1 MTRMLLGVCLAA
13 WGVVGAALPPVLAQ
27 EGEPTRSVGVTVSPR
42 LKFDDDASTPCCSG
56 IGGWLQIGRF
66 QIDHEIGIRTWI
78 SGRHRDVPEAPT
90 RRLGGHAT
98 AVMFDAMT
106 WTRRRYIARFR
117 IGAAYRAELDPFPS
131 LRVREA
137 ELRGSGIRRPHLVTL
152 RLFHVGLTFD
162 FGVGRRGIA
171 RSGLLFTGISFEPR
185 LGAGW
190 KF

>member
-1 MTRMLLGVCLAA
+1 MTRMLLGVCAAA

-27 EGEPTRSVGVTVSPR
+27 EGEPTRSVGVTVSPW
-42 LKFDDDASTPCCSG
+42 LKFDDDGSTCCSG

-66 QIDHEIGIRTWI
+66 QIDHEIGISTWI
-78 SGRHRDVPEAPT
+78 SGRHPDFPEAPT

-106 WTRRRYIARFR
+106 WTRRRYVARFR

-131 LRVREA
+131 IRVREPYLA
-137 ELRGSGIRRPHLVTL
+137 TL
-152 RLFHVGLTFD
+152 RTFHVGLTFD